1 MYFQI
6 HVEECCQLKNKEH
19 LYEAVMILR
28 LLKEAMNETEVWK
41 KLNELEDHLENRMNS
56 EDWMFFHEKVIQDL
70 FTFSFDCYFINP
82 SIIISQVCENV
93 LVKNVFD
100 FYYFRSFH
108 LFFKYLMGRNNL
120 LSI

>member
-6 HVEECCQLKNKEH
+6 NAEECCQLKNKEH
-19 LYEAVMILR
+19 LYEAVMTLR

-70 FTFSFDCYFINP
+70 FTFSFDYYFINP
-82 SIIISQVCENV
+82 SIKISQVCV
-93 LVKNVFD
+93 PI
-100 FYYFRSFH
+100 RT
-108 LFFKYLMGRNNL
+108 YL
-120 LSI
+120 

>member
-6 HVEECCQLKNKEH
+6 IAEECCQLKNKEH
-19 LYEAVMILR
+19 LYEAVMTLR

-70 FTFSFDCYFINP
+70 FTFSFDYYFINP
-82 SIIISQVCENV
+82 SIKISQVCV
-93 LVKNVFD
+93 PI
-100 FYYFRSFH
+100 RT
-108 LFFKYLMGRNNL
+108 YL
-120 LSI
+120 